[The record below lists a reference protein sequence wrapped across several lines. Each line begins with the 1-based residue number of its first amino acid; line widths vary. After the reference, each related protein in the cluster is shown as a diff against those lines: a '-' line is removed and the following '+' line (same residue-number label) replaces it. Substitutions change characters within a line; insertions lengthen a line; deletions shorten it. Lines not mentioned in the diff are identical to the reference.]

1 MKIQYGKVQK
11 PYTIVVY
18 KEQDEKNEDV
28 VVINTPKEEK
38 ESGQVVR
45 VEDTIAKKSII
56 SLIVSGLLILIGFA
70 MCIYTDSIVNNNSK

>member
-70 MCIYTDSIVNNNSK
+70 MCIYTNNAEDSDLK